1 MKMKI
6 EFSTGCIPI
15 SYNSLFMSI
24 IKEAIRKSN
33 EDYYKN
39 MYYYKEK
46 NNKKTKNFTFSVYI
60 KKYSIEG
67 DNFIIEDKVIL
78 NIRTMNLQE
87 LESIYQ
93 EKRR

>member
-46 NNKKTKNFTFSVYI
+46 NNKKTK
-60 KKYSIEG
+60 
-67 DNFIIEDKVIL
+67 
-78 NIRTMNLQE
+78 
-87 LESIYQ
+87 
-93 EKRR
+93 

>member
-46 NNKKTKNFTFSVYI
+46 NNKKLKFYI
-60 KKYSIEG
+60 FGLYKK
-67 DNFIIEDKVIL
+67 V
-78 NIRTMNLQE
+78 
-87 LESIYQ
+87 
-93 EKRR
+93 